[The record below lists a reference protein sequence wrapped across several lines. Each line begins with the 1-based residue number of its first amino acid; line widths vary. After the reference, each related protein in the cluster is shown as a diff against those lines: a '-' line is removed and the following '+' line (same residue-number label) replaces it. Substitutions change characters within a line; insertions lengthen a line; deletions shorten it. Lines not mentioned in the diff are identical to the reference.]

1 MYGPYPDR
9 YPAIM
14 YDLSAVGIS
23 AAQIATK
30 LAKLSSGIVQI
41 EWKELPKQPD
51 FKTKGDKRNG
61 TMSRQQAFGGL
72 ARKRGNKWK

>member
-1 MYGPYPDR
+1 MCGPCPDR

-23 AAQIATK
+23 AAQE
-30 LAKLSSGIVQI
+30 SEQI
-41 EWKELPKQPD
+41 SRMMCKGSVDLPGWHQLPKQQQPD

-72 ARKRGNKWK
+72 FK

>member
-1 MYGPYPDR
+1 MHEWS
-9 YPAIM
+9 
-14 YDLSAVGIS
+14 LVGDS

-61 TMSRQQAFGGL
+61 NMSRQQAFGRL
-72 ARKRGNKWK
+72 LEKRRWHNK